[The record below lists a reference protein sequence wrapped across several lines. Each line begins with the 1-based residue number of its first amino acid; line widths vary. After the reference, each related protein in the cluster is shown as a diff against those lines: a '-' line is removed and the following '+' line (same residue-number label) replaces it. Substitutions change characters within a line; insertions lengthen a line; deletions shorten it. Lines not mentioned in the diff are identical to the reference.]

1 LGGHVKARYSGIAAL
16 AAAAMVL
23 GTAAPAAAAKTPK
36 LKVKLIEFEVNPA
49 QDFIAEGK
57 TKVIAKNKGTE
68 DHELVIVRGD
78 DPLALPT
85 DADGA
90 VDEDQIPEDDFIG
103 EIEEFAA
110 GKTEKKAFKLPA
122 GKYVLFCN
130 ITEEEDNGE
139 IVSHFS
145 EGMYTTIDAS

>member
-1 LGGHVKARYSGIAAL
+1 
-16 AAAAMVL
+16 
-23 GTAAPAAAAKTPK
+23 
-36 LKVKLIEFEVNPA
+36 LIEFEVNPA
-49 QDFIAEGK
+49 RDFISKGK
-57 TKVIAKNKGTE
+57 TKVVAKNNGSE
-68 DHELVIVRGD
+68 EHELVIVKGD

-90 VDEDQIPEDDFIG
+90 VDEEQIPEDDFIG

-110 GKTEKKAFKLPA
+110 GKTKKKAFKLPT

-130 ITEEEDNGE
+130 ITEEEDTGE
-139 IVSHFS
+139 TVSHFA